1 MWSRSFGLSIVTE
14 ASGRDS
20 IIVQRRT
27 SNNERMGL
35 DIPRFFAVPFCN
47 ILGES
52 VLKSFT
58 TALSFLT
65 TKDTKVTKI
74 EE

>member
-1 MWSRSFGLSIVTE
+1 
-14 ASGRDS
+14 
-20 IIVQRRT
+20 
-27 SNNERMGL
+27 MGELQTYLL

-47 ILGES
+47 ILGKS
-52 VLKSFT
+52 VLRFFI
-58 TALSFLT
+58 TALSFST